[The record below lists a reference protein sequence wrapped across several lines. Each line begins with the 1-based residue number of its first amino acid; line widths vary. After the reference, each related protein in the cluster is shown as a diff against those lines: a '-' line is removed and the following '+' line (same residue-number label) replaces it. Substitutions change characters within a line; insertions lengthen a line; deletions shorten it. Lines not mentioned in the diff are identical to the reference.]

1 MSIRYSYNRQTTPPA
16 PCVYVSISRPDDES
30 LAADNL
36 AAQLDTG
43 ADISVIPAGVV
54 DRLQLVAL
62 DQLLISGFGGHIR
75 RVPIYLV
82 GLAVHNFDRVLLRAV
97 ASRDEPYVLLG
108 RDVLN
113 RHRVLLDGPN
123 LVVEISSP

>member
-1 MSIRYSYNRQTTPPA
+1 MSIRYNYSRQLTPPA
-16 PCVYVSISRPDDES
+16 PCAYVSISRPDD
-30 LAADNL
+30 LGIIVDNV

-43 ADISVIPAGVV
+43 ADMTVV
-54 DRLQLVAL
+54 PSSLVERLQLVPL
-62 DQLLISGFGGHIR
+62 DQLLITGFGGNVR

-82 GLAVHNFDRVLLRAV
+82 SLSVHPFAPIMLRVLGGRN
-97 ASRDEPYVLLG
+97 EPIVLLG

-123 LVVEISSP
+123 FVLEIGSS